1 MFEPLHDPPTPAT
14 SDRVFLIRQG
24 QVLVREVE
32 DSGARSLHLGEAT
45 DLLGEFTPEVVIG
58 RLGATT
64 YWVSAIPAATTT
76 MPDGLHLDGLRAL
89 HGHLD
94 DTEWNI
100 AGRATQL
107 WDWHNDNQFCGR
119 CGEPMRLSPGERAM
133 RCDSDGFLAYPRIS
147 PAVIVLVERDD
158 GRALLGRSGRWDTP
172 MYSTLAGFVEA
183 GETLEETVHR
193 EIREEVGVALTDV
206 RYFGSQPWP
215 FPNSLMLGFTAQW
228 ADGEI
233 DIDNDEIIDAQWFEP
248 DDLPEIPPK
257 LSIARQLIDA
267 WIGRA
272 NAR

>member
-1 MFEPLHDPPTPAT
+1 MFEAIHDPPTPT
-14 SDRVFLIRQG
+14 ESDRVFLTRQG
-24 QVLVREVE
+24 QILVREVTH
-32 DSGARSLHLGEAT
+32 GRARSLHLSEVN
-45 DLLGEFTPEVVIG
+45 DLLGTFSPEVVIG
-58 RLGATT
+58 RLGDTT

-76 MPDGLHLDGLRAL
+76 FPSGLRLDGVRAL

-107 WDWHNDNQFCGR
+107 WDWHSDNQFCGR
-119 CGEPMRLSPGERAM
+119 CGGPMRLAPGERAM
-133 RCDSDGFLAYPRIS
+133 RCDIDGFLAYPRIS

-158 GRALLGRSGRWDTP
+158 GRVLLGRSGRWDTP

-193 EIREEVGVALTDV
+193 EIREEVGVEVCDV

-215 FPNSLMLGFTAQW
+215 FPNSLMLGFTARW
-228 ADGEI
+228 ASGEI
-233 DIDNDEIIDAQWFEP
+233 DIDNDEIVDAQWFGP

-257 LSIARQLIDA
+257 LSIARQLIDD
-267 WIGRA
+267 WLGRSDEK
-272 NAR
+272 